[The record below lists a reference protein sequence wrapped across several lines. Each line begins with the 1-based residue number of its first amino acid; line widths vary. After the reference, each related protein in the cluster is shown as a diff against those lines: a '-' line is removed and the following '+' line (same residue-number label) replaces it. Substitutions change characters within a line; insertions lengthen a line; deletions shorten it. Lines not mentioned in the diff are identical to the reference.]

1 MTNANQILERIKG
14 VRQFQPSVIRNSMLM
29 SIIQLLSFAGCFAL
43 IALGVYEYFL
53 GGSKPLAGMHLIS
66 ALLLLLIWKLTKMVL
81 SRNAYIMELN
91 EVLDGE

>member
-43 IALGVYEYFL
+43 MTLGVYEYFL
-53 GGSKPLAGMHLIS
+53 GGSKALAGMHLIA

-81 SRNAYIMELN
+81 SRNAYIIEMN
-91 EVLDGE
+91 EALDGE